1 VDKNLRGQYINEFV
15 GGAEY
20 EVAPNVAV
28 GVKYVHRDLAR
39 VIEDFLIPSESTY
52 FIANPG
58 QGLGKTMAFYCVFS
72 DCGPGNDGTIAAPKA
87 TRTNDSVEI
96 TARKSFTNNWQ
107 LLASY
112 VWSRLEGNYDGT
124 YQNSTGQLDPN
135 INSAFDYADFM
146 VNAEGKLTNDRVHQ
160 AKLDASYEF
169 SQGPLTGLNLALS
182 THWYSGIP
190 LNAYGLSF
198 SYGSW
203 EYFLTPRGSLGNSPS
218 DGQVDIH
225 ASYPIKFHGGQK
237 LQLLMNAFNLFN
249 RQAAIALDQ
258 RYNLVQDDICAGIP
272 VGLCNGDGG
281 LVTQPHTLTPI
292 AQVSDPRATATNP
305 DFLKKGTTFLPPRSV
320 QVGVR
325 FEF

>member
-1 VDKNLRGQYINEFV
+1 
-15 GGAEY
+15 
-20 EVAPNVAV
+20 
-28 GVKYVHRDLAR
+28 
-39 VIEDFLIPSESTY
+39 
-52 FIANPG
+52 
-58 QGLGKTMAFYCVFS
+58 
-72 DCGPGNDGTIAAPKA
+72 
-87 TRTNDSVEI
+87 
-96 TARKSFTNNWQ
+96 
-107 LLASY
+107 
-112 VWSRLEGNYDGT
+112 
-124 YQNSTGQLDPN
+124 
-135 INSAFDYADFM
+135 
-146 VNAEGKLTNDRVHQ
+146 
-160 AKLDASYEF
+160 
-169 SQGPLTGLNLALS
+169 
-182 THWYSGIP
+182 
-190 LNAYGLSF
+190 
-198 SYGSW
+198 
-203 EYFLTPRGSLGNSPS
+203 
-218 DGQVDIH
+218 VDIH